1 MSWPWNYPSESEAE
15 EACEYYQRK
24 YENAAY
30 ELRAAERKQQEY
42 NSQKRSA
49 VSRKNSLSEQKVNF
63 EKRLEGIERI
73 IAMLEGTGGLFVE
86 NVPETIRKAQKS
98 LTKTDESFRASIR
111 LSGGNP
117 APSFEDAFETKTVEA
132 DAHTA
137 AALRAFKTEKNR
149 LQQEIADL
157 SAQISSLSDLI
168 DSLNRKINSCIDYQ
182 AEMRSRMNNFAFDL
196 RHYRKILNG
205 M

>member
-30 ELRAAERKQQEY
+30 ELRASERKQQEY

-49 VSRKNSLSEQKVNF
+49 LSRKNSLSEQKVNF

-86 NVPETIRKAQKS
+86 NVPYLPLVK
-98 LTKTDESFRASIR
+98 
-111 LSGGNP
+111 
-117 APSFEDAFETKTVEA
+117 
-132 DAHTA
+132 
-137 AALRAFKTEKNR
+137 
-149 LQQEIADL
+149 
-157 SAQISSLSDLI
+157 
-168 DSLNRKINSCIDYQ
+168 
-182 AEMRSRMNNFAFDL
+182 M
-196 RHYRKILNG
+196 
-205 M
+205 